1 MALSFTRWHVLCL
14 MLLCLNGFATAQ
26 QVEPALK
33 PAACPAKARAV
44 ADEHRSTLRCAWLL
58 VPEDRHKQQN
68 GRRVE
73 LFVLRILSQEPKGN
87 APLLHLTGGPGDAAS
102 DELAFWLASAFH
114 QDYDIILVDQRGT
127 GLSRPSLACP
137 ESASDDQWILACRMR
152 LMNEGI
158 DLSAYHTMAIVRDTR
173 DLLEAMAIE
182 KVNVYGSSFGSRLAL
197 LLADVAPERIRS
209 LALDGA
215 YPPPRSALLDM
226 AHNSELA
233 LGRLF
238 SDCETNPACDTSIP
252 ELRRKFYHVL
262 AEMNEAPLA
271 LYNMDENSLLRMNGD
286 GFLLWTIDMLR
297 YPEAVPLLP
306 GLIEALY
313 LGFTDLLLS
322 VDRFAEAP
330 KWNEENSHS
339 DGAYLSVLCAED
351 LALSAPERWQ
361 AQHQK
366 VSPAIRRALRP
377 IARKQLSAC
386 EKWDLRPA
394 GTLPDKEVK
403 SDVPALLLS
412 GVYDS
417 VTPPYYGELAAEHLS
432 VSWHYL
438 FPSVGHQVLKA
449 EPCASLVM
457 RAFLADPARRPAHH
471 CFATL
476 QPPDFALER
485 EG

>member
-1 MALSFTRWHVLCL
+1 M
-14 MLLCLNGFATAQ
+14 
-26 QVEPALK
+26 
-33 PAACPAKARAV
+33 PAACPAQARAV
-44 ADEHRSTLRCAWLL
+44 ANEHQSTLRCAWFLA
-58 VPEDRHKQQN
+58 PEDRDKQQN

-102 DELAFWLASAFH
+102 DELAFWLASGFH
-114 QDYDIILVDQRGT
+114 QDYDIILLDQRGT
-127 GLSRPSLACP
+127 GLSRPALACP

-152 LMNEGI
+152 LLNEGI

-182 KVNVYGSSFGSRLAL
+182 QVNVYGSSFGSRLAL

-215 YPPPRSALLDM
+215 YPPPRSALVDM
-226 AHNSELA
+226 AHNAEQA
-233 LGRLF
+233 LERLF
-238 SDCETNPACDTSIP
+238 SDCETNPACNAALP
-252 ELRRKFYHVL
+252 GLRRKFYHVL
-262 AEMNEAPLA
+262 AEMNEEALE
-271 LYNMDENSLLRMNGD
+271 LYNMDENSLLRLNGD
-286 GFLLWTIDMLR
+286 EFLLWTIDLLR

-306 GLIEALY
+306 GLIEAID

-322 VDRFAEAP
+322 LDKFAKAP
-330 KWNEENSHS
+330 KWNADNSHS

-351 LALSAPERWQ
+351 MALLTAQRWRT
-361 AQHQK
+361 QHQK
-366 VSPAIRRALRP
+366 VSPAFRRALRP
-377 IARKQLSAC
+377 IAREQLSAC

-394 GTLPDKEVK
+394 GTLPVKVVK
-403 SDVPALLLS
+403 SVVPALLLS
-412 GVYDS
+412 GAYDS
-417 VTPPYYGELAAEHLS
+417 ITPPYYGELAAEHLS

-438 FPSVGHQVLKA
+438 FPNVGHQVLKA
-449 EPCASLVM
+449 EPCASAVM
-457 RAFLADPARRPAHH
+457 RTFLADPTRQPAHH